1 MPASANVEILTGP
14 DKGKVVPFK
23 NDKMTFGRHESSDI
37 SLDGKKVSRN
47 HATIGVRNGKFVIT
61 DLGSKNRT
69 RINGEPITEKFL
81 NNGDEIT
88 IGEFLLR
95 FRVRGDEESTMEEA
109 VASMPGSGSGED
121 DGTQIVDMN
130 ALLKSPAGASAKA
143 PTKVAPPAAKS
154 TSPKPVPEIEGIEKT
169 DMIDVNQLLA
179 KSGPVKV
186 PAKTT
191 APPDTGRNTPQ
202 NIKFART
209 EEGGNIE
216 EGTDLLNMEDILG
229 DENAPKVREVS
240 PIFFAV
246 GGFMIILIV
255 MVFMVVKQMMFA
267 TATAQQESKQ
277 KVGVNNILHLP
288 VNPDN
293 DFAGADSY
301 RAPEEELIQAEFF
314 LATNDKVTGQ
324 RTHHCALSPQF
335 PGEATMVIGYKNGDS
350 LVVKFVIEDSKRP
363 VVPGTREEK
372 ILAAQKALKVADEYF
387 SKQQNAAENL
397 RNAYLKYTEVL
408 EILSQVELGSF
419 LTEYE
424 SAKVGQD
431 KAKRE
436 INGRYNEIEGDF
448 TLAEKRDD
456 RTSAIEVLRKMLEYR
471 LGDNDMN
478 YLKNRTYLEFKYG
491 ETVGK

>member
-1 MPASANVEILTGP
+1 
-14 DKGKVVPFK
+14 
-23 NDKMTFGRHESSDI
+23 
-37 SLDGKKVSRN
+37 
-47 HATIGVRNGKFVIT
+47 
-61 DLGSKNRT
+61 
-69 RINGEPITEKFL
+69 
-81 NNGDEIT
+81 
-88 IGEFLLR
+88 
-95 FRVRGDEESTMEEA
+95 
-109 VASMPGSGSGED
+109 
-121 DGTQIVDMN
+121 
-130 ALLKSPAGASAKA
+130 
-143 PTKVAPPAAKS
+143 
-154 TSPKPVPEIEGIEKT
+154 
-169 DMIDVNQLLA
+169 
-179 KSGPVKV
+179 
-186 PAKTT
+186 
-191 APPDTGRNTPQ
+191 
-202 NIKFART
+202 
-209 EEGGNIE
+209 
-216 EGTDLLNMEDILG
+216 
-229 DENAPKVREVS
+229 
-240 PIFFAV
+240 
-246 GGFMIILIV
+246 
-255 MVFMVVKQMMFA
+255 
-267 TATAQQESKQ
+267 
-277 KVGVNNILHLP
+277 
-288 VNPDN
+288 
-293 DFAGADSY
+293 
-301 RAPEEELIQAEFF
+301 
-314 LATNDKVTGQ
+314 
-324 RTHHCALSPQF
+324 
-335 PGEATMVIGYKNGDS
+335 MVIGYKNGDS